1 LSLGIDCLCRLLGAR
16 ALLVR
21 PSNPRLGCSGIL
33 GLPLPVASAVP
44 SGAVTDLLIWA
55 DTLRSPEMRHEVP
68 VVVPDA
74 FLYLERGGE
83 RHVVIT
89 PFEVERVQGHDGLQP
104 HAVEEFGWDDLVKRG
119 IPMEEVQLGT
129 AVRAVKEFG
138 IEKAVVPTT
147 FPIELADRLRAE
159 GIEITPD
166 RETFVQRRRVK
177 TGAELEGINR
187 AQRGAEAGMDAAC
200 ELFRRA
206 EEKDGSLVLDGE
218 PLTCERVKIAIQQAF
233 TGLNLLCD
241 EFIVSHGEQ
250 TAIGHEM
257 GSGEIKPNEPIV
269 LDLWPRDRESSCY
282 ADMTRTFVIGEPS
295 EELATYQGLVY
306 EALQQSL
313 AAVKPGVPGRE
324 VYVVASEVF
333 HEAGYPT
340 GLHKRDGEVLEDGFF
355 HGLGHGVGLEVHEQ
369 PWLSRYPGELVAGD
383 VITLEP
389 GLYRSGYG
397 GCRLEDLVLVTQDG
411 VEVLTDYPYDLEP

>member
-1 LSLGIDCLCRLLGAR
+1 MA
-16 ALLVR
+16 
-21 PSNPRLGCSGIL
+21 
-33 GLPLPVASAVP
+33 
-44 SGAVTDLLIWA
+44 DLLIWA

-104 HAVEEFGWDDLVKRG
+104 HAVEEFGWDDLVKQG

-177 TGAELEGINR
+177 TGAELEGIKR
-187 AQRGAEAGMDAAC
+187 AQRGAEAGMDAAR

-295 EELATYQGLVY
+295 EELVTYQRLVY
-306 EALQQSL
+306 EALQRSL
-313 AAVKPGVPGRE
+313 AAVKPGVPGRD

-389 GLYRSGYG
+389 GLYRSGSG
-397 GCRLEDLVLVTQDG
+397 GCRLEDLVLVTKDG
-411 VEVLTDYPYDLEP
+411 AEVLTDYPYDLEP

>member
-1 LSLGIDCLCRLLGAR
+1 M
-16 ALLVR
+16 
-21 PSNPRLGCSGIL
+21 
-33 GLPLPVASAVP
+33 
-44 SGAVTDLLIWA
+44 TDLLIWA

-104 HAVEEFGWDDLVKRG
+104 HAVEEFGWDDLVKQG
-119 IPMEEVQLGT
+119 VPMEEVQLGT

-138 IEKAVVPTT
+138 IERAVVPTT

-177 TGAELEGINR
+177 TAAELEGIKR

-206 EEKDGSLVLDGE
+206 KEQDGSLVLDGE

-282 ADMTRTFVIGEPS
+282 ADMTRTFVIGEPP
-295 EELATYQGLVY
+295 EELVTYQGLVY
-306 EALQQSL
+306 EALQRSL
-313 AAVKPGVPGRE
+313 AAVKPGVPGRD

-397 GCRLEDLVLVTQDG
+397 GCRLEDLVLVTKDG
-411 VEVLTDYPYDLEP
+411 AEVLTDYPYDLEP